1 MKDKKTRNEIQ
12 NLIID
17 YTGEKKEEETFDS
30 KMDSLF
36 NQLDESMNVLKECAR
51 KDEELNLKQL
61 EKIEEEKKTKR
72 KNSAR
77 INQKKRVL
85 CFSKNSQIIQKNQ

>member
-1 MKDKKTRNEIQ
+1 MEDKKTRNEIQ

-85 CFSKNSQIIQKNQ
+85 CFSKNSQII